1 MPSNEAL
8 SAIAF
13 FIVALVMGFVGY
25 KKQPQVVSPPNTQ
38 AATVVSAAIGMG
50 WLERDQAERLLAYV
64 ERQAKATERCA
75 HALEK
80 LADEDAHEMKDKI
93 DQLMDTM
100 RENERRL
107 RGIEGMRSRRPR
119 RGA

>member
-1 MPSNEAL
+1 MPDKETL
-8 SAIAF
+8 SAIGF
-13 FIVALVMGFVGY
+13 FFAAVIVGLWQYFRNPRQQTTSASTM
-25 KKQPQVVSPPNTQ
+25 
-38 AATVVSAAIGMG
+38 VSAAIGMG
-50 WLERDQAERLLAYV
+50 WLERDQAERLLSYV

-75 HALEK
+75 QALEK
-80 LADEDAHEMKDKI
+80 LADEEAHEMKDRI

-107 RGIEGMRSRRPR
+107 RGVEGMRSRRSR